1 MDSLVAKK
9 TKTPAARF
17 WNYTR
22 ECVVSADKYPLSC
35 KIVEFQGGLTV
46 INEGPDFFARYFSQ
60 QSCLMVLNRTD
71 WCEFAEFSCNT
82 GDYIHSHFFF
92 ITVEL
97 CFSGLFLSLKRIGQ
111 FSSILLQSGP
121 VGIICLLWSSL
132 SCLTPLISF
141 LSFQV
146 DFFNLWRHLWAFFSS
161 FF

>member
-1 MDSLVAKK
+1 MRVQ
-9 TKTPAARF
+9 
-17 WNYTR
+17 N
-22 ECVVSADKYPLSC
+22 
-35 KIVEFQGGLTV
+35 
-46 INEGPDFFARYFSQ
+46 FFARYFSQ

-132 SCLTPLISF
+132 SCLTPLMSF

-146 DFFNLWRHLWAFFSS
+146 DFFNLWRHLWAFF
-161 FF
+161 FFFFLNDCSLKLCLGWWRNKPKVIQMNLFDSL